1 VGLEAEQMILPN
13 CRDPRVPRFIASGSL
28 ESRYIVM
35 EFVLGQS
42 LRDYLPRLALPA
54 CGSRDFFRRTPMRG
68 LPA

>member
-42 LRDYLPRLALPA
+42 LRDYLP
-54 CGSRDFFRRTPMRG
+54 G
-68 LPA
+68 